1 MTYTDHRLVR
11 AKMTLDRL
19 HIKKENHKQRLNQ
32 EELQNPTT
40 RARFAVSFEMKIM
53 GAEENRTEEQNI
65 NAQKQ
70 WNNIVEANHKSAKEI
85 LGKRQP
91 KSARAIRQAEENI
104 PTNQLIDRRREEE
117 RAETGAEQSDEG
129 NTQ

>member
-1 MTYTDHRLVR
+1 MEQYCRGKSQISQRDTR
-11 AKMTLDRL
+11 K
-19 HIKKENHKQRLNQ
+19 KKEK
-32 EELQNPTT
+32 T
-40 RARFAVSFEMKIM
+40 R
-53 GAEENRTEEQNI
+53 G
-65 NAQKQ
+65 
-70 WNNIVEANHKSAKEI
+70 
-85 LGKRQP
+85 QP